1 MKTPVIHESMGWR
14 KFLPTK
20 ASIVLFGV
28 LLVLILLC
36 RQFPS

>member
-1 MKTPVIHESMGWR
+1 MRRMGLVMEWR

-28 LLVLILLC
+28 LMVLILLY
-36 RQFPS
+36 RQFLR